1 MLPNSVIV
9 FKLAFR
15 NATGRTL
22 ESRTIIPG
30 GAAAAATGEARSI
43 LEDVVFSYDA
53 LGHRTTMTR
62 YQDANNQAGPVTT
75 TWHTDSLGRVTKL
88 EEPGVAPQTRIF
100 DSWGEVTQVQWCN
113 DLGTASCPPGQDRVS
128 LIQYD
133 AMGRVT
139 HREDKAGGQTVPET
153 VSDFS
158 YDANSSAIEGVPRNN
173 VLGRLASAIW
183 ATGQEW
189 FTYDD
194 LGRVNSRTF
203 VDTTVTPNPPHHYE
217 IHEFHDD
224 GSEKTLHLAIQDT
237 NKEDEQ
243 VNYDYDSAGR
253 IKSVVYNYVRGPS
266 QTLFSAS
273 GEGPIYDVFG
283 RIRNAQYGPA
293 QFNATYAA
301 DGRRLLRNVKV
312 TSPDGCIRARSRF
325 PPEKLTSPYRRSDGP
340 RTDAVGNQNGWNG
353 VGAVFHGVVL
363 RPTRTAR
370 VKPAADRQPQLG
382 LQL

>member
-1 MLPNSVIV
+1 M
-9 FKLAFR
+9 
-15 NATGRTL
+15 
-22 ESRTIIPG
+22 
-30 GAAAAATGEARSI
+30 
-43 LEDVVFSYDA
+43 YDA
-53 LGHRTTMTR
+53 
-62 YQDANNQAGPVTT
+62 
-75 TWHTDSLGRVTKL
+75 
-88 EEPGVAPQTRIF
+88 I
-100 DSWGEVTQVQWCN
+100 
-113 DLGTASCPPGQDRVS
+113 
-128 LIQYD
+128 
-133 AMGRVT
+133 GRVT

-194 LGRVNSRTF
+194 FGRVNSRAF

-217 IHEFHDD
+217 IHEFHHD

-243 VNYDYDSAGR
+243 VNYDYNSAGR

-283 RIRNAQYGPA
+283 RIRTRNTG
-293 QFNATYAA
+293 
-301 DGRRLLRNVKV
+301 LRSS
-312 TSPDGCIRARSRF
+312 T
-325 PPEKLTSPYRRSDGP
+325 
-340 RTDAVGNQNGWNG
+340 
-353 VGAVFHGVVL
+353 
-363 RPTRTAR
+363 RPTPPTAG
-370 VKPAADRQPQLG
+370 VCSG
-382 LQL
+382 T

>member
-1 MLPNSVIV
+1 MDQARNRQPQSLDETNEIYPTCFNRFFADNKEVLSRQDPDSMLPNSETV

-22 ESRTIIPG
+22 ESRTIIPRRRG
-30 GAAAAATGEARSI
+30 GHGGGDGSI

-62 YQDANNQAGPVTT
+62 YQDPTNQAGPVTT
-75 TWHTDSLGRVTKL
+75 TWHTDSLDWLTRL

-113 DLGTASCPPGQDRVS
+113 DLGTASCPAGQDRVS

-173 VLGRLASAIW
+173 VLGRLALATWS
-183 ATGQEW
+183 TGQEW

-194 LGRVNSRTF
+194 SGRVNSRTF

-217 IHEFHDD
+217 IHEFHRRWVGKD
-224 GSEKTLHLAIQDT
+224 
-237 NKEDEQ
+237 
-243 VNYDYDSAGR
+243 
-253 IKSVVYNYVRGPS
+253 P
-266 QTLFSAS
+266 AS
-273 GEGPIYDVFG
+273 GNTGYQQGG
-283 RIRNAQYGPA
+283 RAGQLRLRL
-293 QFNATYAA
+293 
-301 DGRRLLRNVKV
+301 GRPHQIGRLQL
-312 TSPDGCIRARSRF
+312 C
-325 PPEKLTSPYRRSDGP
+325 P
-340 RTDAVGNQNGWNG
+340 RPLPNPV
-353 VGAVFHGVVL
+353 
-363 RPTRTAR
+363 
-370 VKPAADRQPQLG
+370 LG
-382 LQL
+382 LRRRPDLRCVRPPP

>member
-1 MLPNSVIV
+1 M
-9 FKLAFR
+9 
-15 NATGRTL
+15 
-22 ESRTIIPG
+22 
-30 GAAAAATGEARSI
+30 
-43 LEDVVFSYDA
+43 
-53 LGHRTTMTR
+53 
-62 YQDANNQAGPVTT
+62 
-75 TWHTDSLGRVTKL
+75 
-88 EEPGVAPQTRIF
+88 
-100 DSWGEVTQVQWCN
+100 
-113 DLGTASCPPGQDRVS
+113 
-128 LIQYD
+128 
-133 AMGRVT
+133 T

-173 VLGRLASAIW
+173 VLGRLASATW
-183 ATGQEW
+183 STGQEW

-194 LGRVNSRTF
+194 WGRVNSRTF

-217 IHEFHDD
+217 IHEFHHD

-243 VNYDYDSAGR
+243 VNYGYDSAGR

-312 TSPDGCIRARSRF
+312 TSPDGAHSREIAFSSGKAGVTTPADPMGRELTRLETRKDGTASAQFSTAWSYDPLGRLASNQQQIGSHNWGFSYDGLGNMLTQFDPGAALGTPPSTRS
-325 PPEKLTSPYRRSDGP
+325 PIKTTASAASAMILPRRP
-340 RTDAVGNQNGWNG
+340 K
-353 VGAVFHGVVL
+353 L
-363 RPTRTAR
+363 RPAT
-370 VKPAADRQPQLG
+370 
-382 LQL
+382 